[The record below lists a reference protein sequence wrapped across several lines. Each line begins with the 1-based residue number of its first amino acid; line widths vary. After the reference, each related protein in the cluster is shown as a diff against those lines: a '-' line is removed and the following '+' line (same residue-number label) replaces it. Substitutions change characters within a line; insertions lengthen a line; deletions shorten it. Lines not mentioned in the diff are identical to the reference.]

1 MKATAVRLVQE
12 ALVAEGLSPG
22 KIDGRLG
29 PKTYD
34 AVAAALAKRS
44 AELPAGWQEW
54 SNRRRC
60 VAMLQLLCKAQEIAV
75 GRIDGLWGPQ
85 TEYACDMLAYHHEHG
100 RLPPPFRDE
109 TPLDVNPN
117 GWPRQTEAELIRH
130 YGEIGKNQTMLT
142 LPYPH
147 RLAWDLRKT
156 VKKFSCHEKVHDSA
170 LRVLTRVLAH
180 YGPER
185 IPELRLD
192 RWAGCLNERKMRGG
206 TRWSLHAWGIAIDY
220 DSEFNGYNWGRDRA
234 TLAQPEYDPWWR
246 FWEEEGWVSL
256 GRTRNFDWMHV
267 QAAKL

>member
-12 ALVAEGLSPG
+12 ALVAEGLSLG

-44 AELPAGWQEW
+44 AELPADWQAW

-60 VAMLQLLCKAQEIAV
+60 IAMLQLLCKEKAIAV

-85 TEYACDMLAYHHEHG
+85 TEYAFDMLVYHHEHG

-117 GWPRQTEAELIRH
+117 GWPRQIEAELIRH
-130 YGEIGKNQTMLT
+130 YGEIGKNQTMLAP
-142 LPYPH
+142 PYPH

-156 VKKFSCHEKVHDSA
+156 IPRFSCHEKVHDSA

-185 IPELRLD
+185 ITELRLD

-220 DSEFNGYNWGRDRA
+220 DSESNGYNWGRDRA
-234 TLAQPEYDPWWR
+234 TLALPEYDPWWR

>member
-1 MKATAVRLVQE
+1 MKATAVRLVQQ

-44 AELPAGWQEW
+44 AELPADWQAW
-54 SNRRRC
+54 SNHRRC
-60 VAMLQLLCKAQEIAV
+60 VAMLQLLCKEREIAV

-85 TEYACDMLAYHHEHG
+85 TEYAYNMLVYHHEHG
-100 RLPPPFRDE
+100 TLPPPFRDE

-117 GWPRQTEAELIRH
+117 GWPRQVEAELIRH
-130 YGEIGKNQTMLT
+130 YGEIGKNQTMLA

-156 VKKFSCHEKVHDSA
+156 VQKFLCHEKVHDST

-185 IPELRLD
+185 ITELRLD
-192 RWAGCLNERKMRGG
+192 RWAGCLNVRQMRGG

>member
-1 MKATAVRLVQE
+1 MKATAVRLVQQ

-44 AELPAGWQEW
+44 AELPAGWREW

-85 TEYACDMLAYHHEHG
+85 TEYAYDMLAYHHEHG

-117 GWPRQTEAELIRH
+117 GWPRQTEAELIRY

-170 LRVLTRVLAH
+170 LRVLQRVLSH

-185 IPELRLD
+185 ITELRLD

-206 TRWSLHAWGIAIDY
+206 NRWSLHAWGIAIDY

>member
-1 MKATAVRLVQE
+1 MKATAVRLVQQ

-44 AELPAGWQEW
+44 AELPAGWREW

-85 TEYACDMLAYHHEHG
+85 TEYAYDMLAYHHEHG

-117 GWPRQTEAELIRH
+117 GWPRQTEAELIRY

-170 LRVLTRVLAH
+170 LRVLQRVLSH

-185 IPELRLD
+185 ITELRLD

-206 TRWSLHAWGIAIDY
+206 NRWSLHAWGIA
-220 DSEFNGYNWGRDRA
+220 
-234 TLAQPEYDPWWR
+234 
-246 FWEEEGWVSL
+246 
-256 GRTRNFDWMHV
+256 
-267 QAAKL
+267 

>member
-1 MKATAVRLVQE
+1 MKATAVRLVQQ

-60 VAMLQLLCKAQEIAV
+60 VAMLQLLCKEKAIAV

-85 TEYACDMLAYHHEHG
+85 TEYAYDILAYHHEHG

-117 GWPRQTEAELIRH
+117 GWPRQVEAELIRH
-130 YGEIGKNQTMLT
+130 YGEIGKNQTMLA

-156 VKKFSCHEKVHDSA
+156 VQKFSCHEKVHDSA

-185 IPELRLD
+185 ITELRLD
-192 RWAGCLNERKMRGG
+192 RWAGCLNVRQMRGG

-220 DSEFNGYNWGRDRA
+220 DSEFNGYNWGRARA
-234 TLAQPEYDPWWR
+234 TLARPEYDPWWR

>member
-1 MKATAVRLVQE
+1 MKATAVRLVQQ

-44 AELPAGWQEW
+44 AELPAGWKKW

-60 VAMLQLLCKAQEIAV
+60 VAMLQLLCKGLAIAV

-170 LRVLTRVLAH
+170 LRVLQRVLSH